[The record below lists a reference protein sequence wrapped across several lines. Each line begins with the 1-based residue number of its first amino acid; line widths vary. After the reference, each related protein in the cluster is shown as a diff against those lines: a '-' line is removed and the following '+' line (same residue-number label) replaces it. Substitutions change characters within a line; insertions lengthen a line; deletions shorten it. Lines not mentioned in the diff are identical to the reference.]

1 MMKVNLIHH
10 SSSAI
15 LLPVRRI
22 EFFESI
28 MVDTW
33 TVYEFLQ
40 TKWLREAPSPVYKT
54 RANRPDYFAR
64 CRYTTGWPALQPAS
78 PDSPTHFRFPYR
90 RGRGRCRRCASSSRL
105 PGIGVLLRTLITELY
120 HIQP

>member
-22 EFFESI
+22 AFFESI

-40 TKWLREAPSPVYKT
+40 TKWLREAPSLVYKT
-54 RANRPDYFAR
+54 RTNRPDYFAR

-78 PDSPTHFRFPYR
+78 PGSPAHFRFRYR
-90 RGRGRCRRCASSSRL
+90 RWRGMRCSRASSSML
-105 PGIGVLLRTLITELY
+105 PGMGVLLRTLIY
-120 HIQP
+120 A